1 MKKILQKFAPYGLYL
16 SIAAA
21 LTALGVYVLQ
31 REVNL
36 ALQISLAV
44 IVLGI
49 ALFIFLDPE
58 KAKEYVTGRQGKN
71 TSNALLMTIAVL
83 GILVV
88 VNYLGN
94 SYSKRWDV
102 TQDKNNT
109 LTVETLDILKKL
121 PSNVMVTGFFTPQ
134 YSNETAKQLLENY
147 KIEAAGKLDY
157 KFVDPNADPAAAKA
171 AKITS
176 DGTLFLEMEGRSEQV
191 TYADEKGISN
201 ALVRLSNP
209 GNRNVY
215 FLQGHGEYPIEANG
229 QDSYSLVKS
238 VLEGKNYTVK
248 TLDLLTAPSIPD
260 DALAIVIA
268 GSTAPLNQKEVD
280 LLKGY
285 LAGGKALV
293 WLENPTA
300 ESGIAPA
307 DDLLGAYLKSDW
319 GITLEDD
326 LMIDTNVNP
335 PTVLA
340 TNSYGNH
347 AITERLQRLYTVFP
361 VVRSITFD
369 GTNTDIT
376 GYPLVNS
383 SNASWGETDQES
395 IKSLKVAPDEKT
407 DHIGPLMIA
416 MAAQNNTTN
425 ARLVVIGDAEF
436 AADNNYPQYGNSVLI
451 INAIDWAAG
460 QEDMLN
466 LTPRDNTQRTLN
478 PPTVFSNGLIFLI
491 TVLLIPGVILVAG
504 IVTSVQRKK
513 RG

>member
-1 MKKILQKFAPYGLYL
+1 MNKKLQKFAPYGLYL

-21 LTALGVYVLQ
+21 VTALGMYVLQ
-31 REVNL
+31 REVTL
-36 ALQISLAV
+36 ALRISLAV
-44 IVLGI
+44 IILGI

-71 TSNALLMTIAVL
+71 TSNVMLMTIAVL
-83 GILVV
+83 GIVVV

-109 LTVETLDILKKL
+109 LTVETLEILKKL

-134 YSNETAKQLLENY
+134 YPNETAKQLLESY
-147 KIEAAGKLDY
+147 KIESAGKLDY
-157 KFVDPNADPAAAKA
+157 KFIDPNADPVAAKA

-176 DGTLFLEMEGRSEQV
+176 DGTLVLNMEGRSEQV
-191 TYADEKGISN
+191 TYTDEKGISN

-209 GNRNVY
+209 GDRNVY
-215 FLQGHGEYPIEANG
+215 FLQGHGEYPIEAAG
-229 QDSYSLVKS
+229 QESYSLVKS

-248 TLDLLTAPSIPD
+248 TLDLLNAAKIPD

-268 GSTAPLNQKEVD
+268 GATAPLNQKEVD
-280 LLKGY
+280 LLKDY
-285 LAGGKALV
+285 LSGGKALV
-293 WLENPTA
+293 WLENPSA
-300 ESGIAPA
+300 ESGIQPS

-319 GITLEDD
+319 GISLDDD

-340 TNSYGNH
+340 TNSYGSH

-361 VVRSITFD
+361 VARSITFD
-369 GTNTDIT
+369 STNANIT

-383 SNASWGETDQES
+383 SSASWGETDQES

-425 ARLVVIGDAEF
+425 ARLVVVGDSEF
-436 AADNNYPQYGNSVLI
+436 AADNNYPQYGNSVFI

-478 PPTVFSNGLIFLI
+478 PPTVFTNGLIFLI
-491 TVLLIPGVILVAG
+491 TVLLIPGLILVTG
-504 IVTSVQRKK
+504 IITSVQRKK